1 MVSRSP
7 QFSLY
12 IKFSSIADGT
22 REKSLRN
29 KSADRE
35 AREVVRAVE
44 RGGEGICLPDTLE
57 GLLMYGFKGVNPICD
72 EVARWAS
79 GKLGVPITIPD
90 TMSAQSLTLQFFRHT
105 FLES

>member
-57 GLLMYGFKGVNPICD
+57 GLLMYGFKGTFCGFVC
-72 EVARWAS
+72 W
-79 GKLGVPITIPD
+79 LG
-90 TMSAQSLTLQFFRHT
+90 QS
-105 FLES
+105 